1 MTSAGEVATGRMPL
15 TSATPI
21 VWVNGS
27 QVDAG
32 VPHLSALDRGF
43 TLGDGLFETLRLYG
57 RRLFRL
63 DQHLMRLQ
71 VGCHAL
77 GIPMPASLSEMMLS
91 VVHAGARAGYANATV
106 RLTVTRGV
114 GPRGVAP
121 PPSPEPTVVIVMHPL
136 TGSNGVVYERGIT
149 ARIAAGRRNDRSA
162 TAGLKT
168 LAYVD
173 AVLALAQA
181 RAAGADDALFL
192 DTRDHLAE
200 ATSSNLF
207 LVVGDTL
214 CTPPLSCGVLP
225 GITRAAILEC
235 ARELGVGTAERELS
249 LEDLARSHEAFLTSS
264 VRELVPLVR
273 VEDRAVANGAPGPLT
288 RRCMDAYA
296 NLVRRECLS

>member
-1 MTSAGEVATGRMPL
+1 MTSAGAVVTGHMPL
-15 TSATPI
+15 TSAAAI
-21 VWVNGS
+21 VWVNGR
-27 QVDAG
+27 QVDGGAAH
-32 VPHLSALDRGF
+32 VSALDRGL
-43 TLGDGLFETLRLYG
+43 TLGDGLFETVRWYG

-63 DQHLMRLQ
+63 DKHLLRLRD
-71 VGCHAL
+71 GCHAL
-77 GIPMPASLSEMMLS
+77 GIPVPSALSEMVAG
-91 VVHAGARAGYANATV
+91 VVQAGARAGYANATV

-136 TGSNGVVYERGIT
+136 AGPSGTAHERGIT
-149 ARIAAGRRNDRSA
+149 ARIASGRRNDRSA

-181 RAAGADDALFL
+181 RASGADDALFL
-192 DTRDHLAE
+192 DTHDHLAE

-207 LVVGDTL
+207 LVIGETL

-235 ARELGVGTAERELS
+235 ARELGVATNERELS
-249 LEDLARSHEAFLTSS
+249 LDDLAHSREAFLTSS
-264 VRELVPLVR
+264 IRELVPLVR
-273 VEDRAVANGAPGPLT
+273 VDDRAVGNGAPGALT
-288 RRCMDAYA
+288 RRFIDAYA
-296 NLVRRECLS
+296 DLVRRECLS